1 MLIRLACG
9 LALLGLCGGVPAQG
23 MMSDVMSGKLV
34 NPEVGVF
41 AWYNLK
47 DAATGQ
53 EFFLRQAITGKER
66 VKRKDAYWLET
77 ELQPRLGYPS
87 VYKMLLTGPASN
99 PKNVHRLLI
108 REGNGAVREVA
119 LEQGEHGGVDSDSP
133 RASVGAEEVALPNET
148 ILAERF
154 VIGEGN
160 ETTDIW
166 VSDQV
171 PPMGIVKMRSSLG
184 ELVLQRYGKGG
195 KDGESA
201 IPVPSESRESEN
213 AGEPGEPAE
222 EEVTAGDDREV
233 RRNFGAG
240 RRGRR

>member
-1 MLIRLACG
+1 
-9 LALLGLCGGVPAQG
+9 
-23 MMSDVMSGKLV
+23 
-34 NPEVGVF
+34 
-41 AWYNLK
+41 
-47 DAATGQ
+47 
-53 EFFLRQAITGKER
+53 
-66 VKRKDAYWLET
+66 
-77 ELQPRLGYPS
+77 
-87 VYKMLLTGPASN
+87 MLLTGPASN

-133 RASVGAEEVALPNET
+133 RDPWVRRKWRFRTKPFLRS
-148 ILAERF
+148 RF